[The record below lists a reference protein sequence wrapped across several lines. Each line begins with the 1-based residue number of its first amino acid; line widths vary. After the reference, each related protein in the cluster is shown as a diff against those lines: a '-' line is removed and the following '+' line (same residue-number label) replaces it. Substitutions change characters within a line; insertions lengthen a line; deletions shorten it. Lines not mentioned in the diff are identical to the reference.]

1 MDKKLT
7 RPSLQK
13 LIKEMQLNRLN
24 HLKKEMQGIEA
35 INDYTSYR
43 RRRAKQQN
51 NMNNKSEYD
60 RLIGELSQTTITAGT
75 RDRIERRK
83 RDIKAAYQGSQ
94 HEKNILLPSIYRE
107 CQTYTESTTTGSSLV
122 LLFEELINF
131 EACPVKY
138 PDRSATFTRDSPLLT
153 QFDGI
158 GMMEL
163 QEQ

>member
-1 MDKKLT
+1 
-7 RPSLQK
+7 
-13 LIKEMQLNRLN
+13 MQFTQLN
-24 HLKKEMQGIEA
+24 HLKKDMQGNIA
-35 INDYTSYR
+35 VNGYTSYR

-51 NMNNKSEYD
+51 NMNIKNKYD

-94 HEKNILLPSIYRE
+94 HEKNTLLPEYIQRMLDIYGINYNGVVPRPT
-107 CQTYTESTTTGSSLV
+107 C
-122 LLFEELINF
+122 EEFIN
-131 EACPVKY
+131 CIDYIVKY
-138 PDRSATFTRDSPLLT
+138 PDRSATFTRESPLLT

-163 QEQ
+163 